1 MSRSKID
8 RTGETN
14 INNEGCVVKIV
25 EYNNSHDVIVEFE
38 DEHKYRVHTSY
49 QAFKKGKCK
58 NPFYPS
64 MYGYGYLGTDKE
76 GNTPNVNELK
86 DGKLCATQEYHKWQS
101 MLQRCF
107 DNKYKEKYPTYKDTA
122 CCERW
127 LCFANFLEDFE
138 ILKQEYSWNENEKL
152 NLDKDILH
160 KGNKIYGLE
169 NCVLVPDW
177 VNSLFTKSDAKRG
190 DCPIGVSYHK
200 GAKKYQAHCHINGK
214 FIGLGLY
221 NTPEEAFNAYKMAKE
236 NEIKRIVNDCVSK
249 GFMTKDSRLYKAMI
263 SYQVEIY
270 RLKNNIKKK
279 S

>member
-1 MSRSKID
+1 MSSNKID

-14 INNEGCVVKIV
+14 VSNEGCVMKIV
-25 EYNNSHDVIVEFE
+25 EYNNILDIIIEFQ

-64 MYGYGYLGTDKE
+64 VYGYGYLGVDKNGDVSKTYE
-76 GNTPNVNELK
+76 SK
-86 DGKLCATQEYHKWQS
+86 DGKTVNAWKYRKWQG

-107 DNKYKEKYPTYKDTA
+107 DNKYKEKHPTYKDTA

-169 NCVLVPDW
+169 NCVLVPQW
-177 VNSLFTKSDAKRG
+177 INSLF
-190 DCPIGVSYHK
+190 
-200 GAKKYQAHCHINGK
+200 
-214 FIGLGLY
+214 
-221 NTPEEAFNAYKMAKE
+221 
-236 NEIKRIVNDCVSK
+236 IKRDNDRGSILLV
-249 GFMTKDSRLYKAMI
+249 
-263 SYQVEIY
+263 
-270 RLKNNIKKK
+270 
-279 S
+279 